1 MDFHSLSRR
10 ELQALCKKNKI
21 PANMTNLAM
30 ADALAALPQLE
41 GLEELLSQT
50 ESNTEQ
56 LLRTDPCVTA
66 GDARTATRTSTRKP
80 TKEIQEPGSSVMPTG
95 SCCRTRK
102 LLQTPSAP
110 TTRRRTNAASARG
123 KVVIVGQEDDKDK
136 MSKNVPKDEQVMT
149 GKQKKPMAQKVY
161 STRRS
166 ARLLEKT
173 MANLTLKDNEV
184 VEPIKM
190 NDLDMET
197 AENDAN
203 NDQVISTHVFEMID
217 DDADSLQNYS
227 AVPKSETE
235 VEDVKE
241 KNTEMDNSLLGSDAK
256 NNEQEGD
263 FPVTNIIENAE
274 IDSSSSLSDGVE
286 NTLSGS
292 DAKNSDHEA
301 DYLVN
306 NMIQKETDL
315 GDGYVV
321 KMGGDSSTEVPEE
334 NASFGI
340 TAVKSSESAPVVVN
354 HLGVHSSTSQVGDS
368 EEYTSSEG
376 PLASHQH
383 PDETLPQEGINE
395 AIPQNVSEVPS
406 LPEGQ
411 VKYSQEM
418 ESGSKFDSMELPIE
432 YISQEGIN
440 EAMPH
445 KVLEVPSLPEGQV
458 SYSQELESG
467 SKFDSLE
474 LPESNVGNSISI
486 SAGLMPEVEK
496 ENSSIDES
504 GLTEGQVN
512 YSQEL
517 ESGIKF
523 DSLEISESNVANS
536 ISISA
541 GLMPEVEKENS
552 CVDESGLT
560 EGQVNYSQE
569 LESGSKFDSLE
580 LLESN
585 VTNSISIS
593 AGLMSEVEKE
603 NSSVDESGLTE
614 GQVNYSQELE
624 SGSKFDS
631 LELLESNVTN
641 SISISAGLISEV
653 EKENSSVDESGLTEF
668 TATQTMESVY
678 ESPATESL
686 METGKLAVT
695 DPHVMTLEDNIQL
708 MPKVESGEEA
718 GEFPQPLACKLETA
732 VYDEDKENISSSTLD
747 GDCML
752 TPLNDKS
759 LRQLAKM
766 LKEKLQIANRESNDT
781 SMQQQSGKILQ
792 ALQGLALPDDNCMTV
807 AKTGEN

>member
-110 TTRRRTNAASARG
+110 TTRRRANAASARG

-136 MSKNVPKDEQVMT
+136 MSKNVRKDEQVMT
-149 GKQKKPMAQKVY
+149 GKQKKPMAQKAY

-203 NDQVISTHVFEMID
+203 NDQVISTRVFEMID

-292 DAKNSDHEA
+292 DAKNSDSLLGSDAKNNEQEGDFPVTNIIENAEIDSSSSLSDGVENTLSGSDAKNSDHEA

-321 KMGGDSSTEVPEE
+321 KMGDDSSTEVPEE

-395 AIPQNVSEVPS
+395 AIPQNVLEVPS

-432 YISQEGIN
+432 YISQEGGIN

-467 SKFDSLE
+467 SKFDPLE

-504 GLTEGQVN
+504 GLTEGRVN

-541 GLMPEVEKENS
+541 GLMP
-552 CVDESGLT
+552 
-560 EGQVNYSQE
+560 
-569 LESGSKFDSLE
+569 
-580 LLESN
+580 
-585 VTNSISIS
+585 
-593 AGLMSEVEKE
+593 EVEKE

-641 SISISAGLISEV
+641 SISISAGLVSEV

-747 GDCML
+747 GDYML

-759 LRQLAKM
+759 LRQLTKM